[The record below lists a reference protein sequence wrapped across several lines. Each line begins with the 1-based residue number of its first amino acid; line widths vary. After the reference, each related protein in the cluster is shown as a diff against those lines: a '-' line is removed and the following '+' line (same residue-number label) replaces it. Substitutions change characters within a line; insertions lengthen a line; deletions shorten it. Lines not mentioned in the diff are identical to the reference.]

1 MLAGKSH
8 YKLKFCE
15 FYCFQVQDCHVLK
28 YTPKESYNGKTAALT
43 VGGKTVSR
51 LYVSIYSIPK
61 MAHFISFC
69 SSCFLVEEC
78 SVVTNCD
85 FPEACLGEAD

>member
-1 MLAGKSH
+1 MLAGESH

-15 FYCFQVQDCHVLK
+15 SYCFQVQDCHVLK

-51 LYVSIYSIPK
+51 LYVSIYIPIPK
-61 MAHFISFC
+61 IAHFISFR
-69 SSCFLVEEC
+69 SACFRV
-78 SVVTNCD
+78 
-85 FPEACLGEAD
+85 